1 LCLHETIS
9 EAKASVPLP
18 RGFRSVTGPARYMLN
33 QSESIASSE
42 SFVPRLRRHAAPV
55 SREPGS
61 VSSAAAAQPRAVP
74 ASPTGF
80 GCRLLPLLCAFTVVL
95 GMLGALSQ
103 SPFAR

>member
-1 LCLHETIS
+1 
-9 EAKASVPLP
+9 
-18 RGFRSVTGPARYMLN
+18 MLN
-33 QSESIASSE
+33 QSESSASSE

-95 GMLGALSQ
+95 GMLGARLHLTTVCR
-103 SPFAR
+103 FFRRARSLGRHAN